1 MTAMT
6 DTVPLLAVSFF
17 ISALGMGWLFP
28 AFAALATN
36 AVEPLEQ
43 GAAAGSIG
51 VMQGLGIVVGPLA
64 GTLLHGIGASVP
76 FWVLAVLLTGTAL
89 WPSGVRPARA

>member
-1 MTAMT
+1 MTALTSSVM
-6 DTVPLLAVSFF
+6 LLAVSFF

-36 AVEPLEQ
+36 AVEPHEQ

-64 GTLLHGIGASVP
+64 GTLLLGIGSTVP
-76 FWVLAVLLTGTAL
+76 FWVLAVLLAGTAL
-89 WPSGVRPARA
+89 WPSGTKPVRD